1 MPKFNVDCYWEMYGQ
16 FEVETESLEDAIQVV
31 ESGVPPY
38 DGTPEGN
45 VVDGSFTVDHE
56 VTRLT
61 NQRIDPVVDDTYK
74 HFKLFGYKT
83 TVPHELQGHWC
94 ACVNID
100 PDDEHAVRYLMKDL
114 SLGPVGN
121 GTGYPSPGHAWFPD
135 KDSCMKAI
143 DKFWNMEK
151 PDETKTTDS

>member
-1 MPKFNVDCYWEMYGQ
+1 MAE
-16 FEVETESLEDAIQVV
+16 
-31 ESGVPPY
+31 
-38 DGTPEGN
+38 
-45 VVDGSFTVDHE
+45 
-56 VTRLT
+56 
-61 NQRIDPVVDDTYK
+61 TYK
-74 HFKLFGYKT
+74 HFMLFEYKAAT
-83 TVPHELQGHWC
+83 THDVSGHWC

-100 PDDEHAVRYLMKDL
+100 PDDKHAVRYLMQDL